1 MKLTV
6 KKLRLLGLLTI
17 GNDSYKMKKAE
28 LIEGI
33 LEEQMKHNPIL
44 INDDQGIKYNQEVK
58 IYDYDG
64 WEKIVTA
71 L

>member
-17 GNDSYKMKKAE
+17 GNSSYKMNKSE

-33 LEEQMKHNPIL
+33 LEEQYKNNPIL
-44 INDDQGIKYNQEVK
+44 IKDDQGVKYNPEVR